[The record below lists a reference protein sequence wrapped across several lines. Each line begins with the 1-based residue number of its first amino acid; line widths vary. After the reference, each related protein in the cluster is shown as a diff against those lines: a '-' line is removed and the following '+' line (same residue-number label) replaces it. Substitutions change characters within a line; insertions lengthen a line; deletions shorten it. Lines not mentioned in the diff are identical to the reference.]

1 MPSLF
6 AVFIFGHFQSPV
18 RNGLRTCDMGNWE
31 KKQEEKAER
40 KDRDKVSRE
49 TLGKFFYDLAKLVF
63 TAMALVGGVS
73 LIVDEPQIKQGIL
86 LVTGMFLTYI
96 FASIGY
102 NILK

>member
-1 MPSLF
+1 
-6 AVFIFGHFQSPV
+6 
-18 RNGLRTCDMGNWE
+18 MGNWE

-73 LIVDEPQIKQGIL
+73 LIIEEPQSKQVIL
-86 LVTGMFLTYI
+86 LMAGLCFTTLLAYI
-96 FASIGY
+96 GFI
-102 NILK
+102 ILKR